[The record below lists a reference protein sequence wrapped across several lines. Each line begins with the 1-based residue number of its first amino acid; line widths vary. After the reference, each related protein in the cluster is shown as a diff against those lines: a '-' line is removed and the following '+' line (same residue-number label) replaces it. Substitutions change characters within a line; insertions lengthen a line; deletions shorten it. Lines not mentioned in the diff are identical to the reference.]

1 MKLDPEVIRLY
12 YIMVFSKN
20 NTKNRKY
27 RYVMKSIKTNP
38 NSAKWPDKGK
48 SVNNV
53 YCIYY

>member
-27 RYVMKSIKTNP
+27 RYVMKSIKNKP
-38 NSAKWPDKGK
+38 KLCKGAR
-48 SVNNV
+48 
-53 YCIYY
+53 